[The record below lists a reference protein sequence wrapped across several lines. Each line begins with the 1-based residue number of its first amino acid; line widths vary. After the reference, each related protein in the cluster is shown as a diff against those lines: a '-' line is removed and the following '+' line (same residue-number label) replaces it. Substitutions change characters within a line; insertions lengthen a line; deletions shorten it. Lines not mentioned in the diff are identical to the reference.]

1 MERLEEKEISDSKFE
16 GEKFKLFQE
25 YGLKCRCRDV
35 MIRLSDEVLEG
46 AEDWSLKCLMASC
59 LDFAKEMTALQH
71 VDSELRVS
79 VLVTRKFH
87 TEPAG
92 EGIEHSW
99 GVTKG
104 VYQRKPLNSKR
115 SKESFKGLVQECTNR
130 EILTTKTVRKLSR
143 RARAYTIFMRARA
156 GETTLQHS
164 LCPSLNAFSRHSKST
179 GPPLTLM
186 QDL

>member
-1 MERLEEKEISDSKFE
+1 LKEYSREKLSELSIEGLTALLPCSQHYHLKSLVMERLEEKEISDSKYE

-25 YGLKCRCRDV
+25 YGLKCLCRDV
-35 MIRLSDEVLEG
+35 MIRLTDEVLEG

-104 VYQRKPLNSKR
+104 VYQSG
-115 SKESFKGLVQECTNR
+115 S
-130 EILTTKTVRKLSR
+130 
-143 RARAYTIFMRARA
+143 
-156 GETTLQHS
+156 H
-164 LCPSLNAFSRHSKST
+164 
-179 GPPLTLM
+179 
-186 QDL
+186 